1 MSRPC
6 MWFSAHITY
15 RIKLLA
21 HIHPS
26 LDSQVLQK
34 YHPNRAA
41 MMTAVTATKILID
54 GFEIR
59 KQNNSSAIENVTIL
73 YPSGD
78 P

>member
-1 MSRPC
+1 

-26 LDSQVLQK
+26 LGSQVLQK

-41 MMTAVTATKILID
+41 MMNPVTATKILVD
-54 GFEIR
+54 GFEIL

-73 YPSGD
+73 YPSGE